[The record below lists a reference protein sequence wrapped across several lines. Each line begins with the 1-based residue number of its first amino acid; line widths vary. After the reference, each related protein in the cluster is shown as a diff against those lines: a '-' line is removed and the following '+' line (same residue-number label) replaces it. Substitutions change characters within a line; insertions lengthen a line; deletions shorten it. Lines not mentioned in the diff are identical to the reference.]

1 MSWQEKIQLLRLG
14 DYEKGWP
21 DHKDILVGTGSN
33 IFCSAPDYNK
43 PVWCGQSE
51 DITLLIDA
59 LFGDGDTV
67 QFFRFIEDA
76 KKRVKKIILHCNQE
90 FENLFGG
97 IEVLDKQKQ
106 PSNFDKVIHMMALPK
121 VLKIKKNEI
130 KGVPYLM
137 PNTAVPPNP
146 AIQVLPLLK
155 FPKVGVCW
163 CGNPFNAFDY
173 KRSIPV
179 NLLEILN
186 VCDNFKFFSLCQIFD
201 PPKNYFDYRN
211 AMTDWNQTAHL
222 VKSMDLVITVDTS
235 IAHLAGSMG
244 VKTWL
249 LSDPE
254 VGEWRWG
261 DDQRTIWYD
270 SVQIFRKKDD
280 WQTLL
285 FDVSENVKIFLED
298 HQQNKKECVCKPSA
312 ILESFI

>member
-21 DHKDILVGTGSN
+21 DHEDVVVGTGSN
-33 IFCSAPDYNK
+33 VFCSSPDYGK
-43 PVWCGQSE
+43 PVWCGQKE
-51 DITLLIDA
+51 DIVLLIDA
-59 LFGDGDTV
+59 LFGDGDTI
-67 QFFRFIEDA
+67 QFFRFVEEA
-76 KKRVKKIILHCNQE
+76 RKRVKKIILHCNQE
-90 FENLFGG
+90 FDNLFSEF
-97 IEVLDKQKQ
+97 EVSDKQKH
-106 PSNFDKVIHMMALPK
+106 PLNFDKVIHMMALPK

-130 KGVPYLM
+130 KGFPYLT
-137 PNTAVPPNP
+137 PNDAASPNP

-163 CGNPFNAFDY
+163 CGNPFNALDY
-173 KRSIPV
+173 KRSVPV

-186 VCDNFKFFSLCQIFD
+186 VCDNFKFFSLCRIFG

-222 VKSMDLVITVDTS
+222 VKNMDLVITVDTS
-235 IAHLAGSMG
+235 VAHLAGSMG

-249 LSDPE
+249 LLDPE

-261 DDQRTIWYD
+261 DDQKTIWYD
-270 SVQIFRKKDD
+270 SVQVFRKKND
-280 WQTLL
+280 WRTLL
-285 FDVSENVKIFLED
+285 SELSEILKVFLED
-298 HQQNKKECVCKPSA
+298 HQKNKKECICKPSA